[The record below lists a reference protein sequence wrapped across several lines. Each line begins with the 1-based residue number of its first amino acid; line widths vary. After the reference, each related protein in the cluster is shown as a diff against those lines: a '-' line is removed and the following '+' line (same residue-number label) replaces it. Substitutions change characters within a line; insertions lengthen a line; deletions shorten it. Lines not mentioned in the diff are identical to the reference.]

1 MKYRNHQRWLA
12 LLLALSMM
20 LGMSTTAYAA
30 SSVSITEQVV
40 STETE
45 TNKPT
50 ASIESG
56 AATDDVDTPTD
67 PEAGTGDTDTPVE
80 LDDAANDNEGTST
93 EPEADPTEEEPSTEP
108 EADPTEE
115 EPSTEPVA
123 PLDLDPVSDFDTFL
137 ADLKQ
142 LESYAS
148 EYAQSNPSENAT
160 ALVINFIRTGV
171 ERYTSS
177 TWATLAGA
185 ENTAFTEYVA
195 QQDAANET
203 TSSALKD
210 LEQLT
215 LPNGDEVDLGHM
227 FGTLD
232 ITYYATV
239 QGMTAEVIQARAD
252 LGGWAGDT
260 ADMMY
265 CAENVDIPDKVD
277 TSETDVDILADA
289 IREKYLGAD
298 YATLNSVDHSFTS
311 TDVYGDMDAFYVA
324 SKLGSGDSI
333 SSILEGYFTSSLSDE
348 SRAAYFLQNRLGNV
362 QTKAG
367 IRKAVLDAY
376 TSNTLIGALEGSYE
390 LLDLEN
396 HDTLQTACCYA
407 FADYLF
413 VLAGDENGTDPEP
426 EPEPEPE
433 PDTPENGYYTVFSN
447 TTSTLAPGITQ
458 DITYALTTDSKQ
470 IVFYTATID
479 VSRDD
484 VSIYANYNNN
494 DASSWAMSRVSDQM
508 AAAQAKHS
516 NPDDPDN
523 YIENY
528 NAVLGVNADFY
539 NMSNGTPSGALVM
552 EGVEYHGVG
561 SENFF
566 AILKDG
572 TPIIGGPSD
581 YAAYKDQIQEAV
593 GGSVFLVKDGKIA
606 VSSNAD
612 YYNSRASR
620 TCVGITADGK
630 VVMMV
635 LDGRQE
641 PFSAGGS
648 AEEIAQIMLEAG
660 CTVAINLDGGGSTT
674 FDAKQ
679 EGADEVT
686 VVNRPSDG
694 YERSVSSSLLVV
706 STAQTTNTFDHALI
720 TTDTDYLTVGSS
732 LALTVSGVSSTGNA
746 ADLPENTQWVVVDST
761 IGSIEDDTFTAVKTG
776 STEIQLTVDGVVVG
790 SKTLNVVLPD
800 ALLFTRSSIDSV
812 YGEAVDLPIAATY
825 NGNAVTINP
834 ADIVFELSNSAAGTI
849 SDFQFTGD
857 AASGIRN
864 VKVTAMI
871 AKDYSIQATMSLA
884 LYNADEAKFDFDAAM
899 FGDRTLAWN
908 REVSNSTL
916 ISQTEDDVTTYTY
929 YIDQADLPMVTDY
942 TFALDMQKVEV
953 PEQLV
958 PLLQMVAGGDLE
970 NVTAWDILLQLAERV
985 SSKTNVQVQ
994 INFDKNVTVDYSNL
1008 QVVNDYFT
1016 LTNAEL
1022 DEESNTLTLSI
1033 NWIKQSEAISAE
1045 TANPI
1050 VIVSGL
1056 SLVPKDDAAWDE
1068 NNCLTL
1074 KHSGTISYDIY
1085 LGASTLYS
1093 MASQTSFQEQYGIY
1107 PYTEPE
1113 NTAHPSGG
1121 HFASTFRSFKDV
1133 YTLDSTIKDG
1143 WATFN
1148 GNVYYFQNNEPLT
1161 GIQKLPG
1168 YQDENNEYYYNL
1180 GEDGVYTGKLT
1191 GLFELEDNIYYA
1203 INGQLVTGWRLISGT
1218 DGADKYYYF
1227 DHTTKAAVDGTCSI
1241 GGHTYVFENHILTQ
1255 GAWETDEVGIHYFWA
1270 GKEMQNEWFT
1280 VDGKQYFAYANT
1292 CAVATGIAKT
1302 LNHERTGE
1310 EVYVFDETGVWLE
1323 NLSGFYDY
1331 QGSTY
1336 LVDHGIRVAYP
1347 GLIQVDGDYYYF
1359 KSSNTMVKDQE
1370 YYISKTNGL
1379 MAAGKYTFDADGKM
1393 VIKAPEEM
1401 KNGIVKESDDV
1412 WYYYVNDVKT
1422 YAGLIEI
1429 DGDYYYVNSSFM
1441 VIHGQSYFV
1450 SKTNGLMPQGTYE
1463 FDADGKLV
1471 THETLNGIV
1480 KEDDDTWYYYVD
1492 GVKTYAGLIEI
1503 DGDYYYVNS
1512 SFKVIHNQSYFISKT
1527 NGLMPNAT
1535 YEFDADGKM
1544 VIKAPE
1550 EMKNGIVKESDD
1562 VWYYY
1567 VNDVKT
1573 YAGLIEIEGDYYYVN
1588 SSFKV
1593 IHNQSYF
1600 ISKTNGLKPQGT
1612 YEFDADGKL
1621 VVREELNGI
1630 VKESDDT
1637 WYYYVNGVKTYA
1649 GLIEIDGDYYY
1660 VNSSFKVIHNQ
1671 SYFISKTNG
1680 LMPNATYQ
1688 FDADGKMILE

>member
-1 MKYRNHQRWLA
+1 MSRRTAESNRAILAAWNKEQELVQEGKGTREWTPQQQQDILEKGKAYDDNGKAFEGQHMKSAEMYPEYQGEPRNIQFLTRAEHLEAHDGNWQNPTNWYFNPVTKEKFDFGDGPFIPCEIIQLPEPIIS
-12 LLLALSMM
+12 LTDD
-20 LGMSTTAYAA
+20 STTQEIVIEEKENFSKAEDALK
-30 SSVSITEQVV
+30 Q
-40 STETE
+40 STETSRKTYSRPEPPKTHKVQIE
-45 TNKPT
+45 TPKKANNAFVKGLK
-50 ASIESG
+50 SVGRFI
-56 AATDDVDTPTD
+56 VKH
-67 PEAGTGDTDTPVE
+67 PVE
-80 LDDAANDNEGTST
+80 SLEIAGLAIGGVAKAISSIKGSGSGKTRSTTST
-93 EPEADPTEEEPSTEP
+93 SGNSSVAEKVADIVE
-108 EADPTEE
+108 
-115 EPSTEPVA
+115 
-123 PLDLDPVSDFDTFL
+123 
-137 ADLKQ
+137 K
-142 LESYAS
+142 AS
-148 EYAQSNPSENAT
+148 RSLPSEND
-160 ALVINFIRTGV
+160 VTGH
-171 ERYTSS
+171 
-177 TWATLAGA
+177 
-185 ENTAFTEYVA
+185 TAFTEYVA
-195 QQDAANET
+195 QQDAANGT
-203 TSSALKD
+203 TASALKD

-215 LPNGDEVDLGHM
+215 LPNGNLVDLGHM

-252 LGGWAGDT
+252 MGGWAGDT

-277 TSETDVDILADA
+277 TSETDVDILANA

-413 VLAGDENGTDPEP
+413 ELAGNENGTDPDPTP
-426 EPEPEPE
+426 EPDPEPE
-433 PDTPENGYYTVFSN
+433 PDRPENGYYTVFSN
-447 TTSTLAPGITQ
+447 TTSTIAPGVTQ
-458 DITYALTTDSKQ
+458 DITYALTADNKQ

-479 VSRDD
+479 VSREDI
-484 VSIYANYNNN
+484 SIYANYNNN
-494 DASSWAMSRVSDQM
+494 DGSAWAMARVSDQM
-508 AAAQAKHS
+508 AAAQARHS
-516 NPDDPDN
+516 DPADPDN

-539 NMSNGTPSGALVM
+539 NMSTGVPSGALVM

-566 AILKDG
+566 GILKDG
-572 TPIIGGPSD
+572 TPIIGSSSD
-581 YAAYKDQIQEAV
+581 YTTYKDQIQEAV

-606 VSSNAD
+606 VSTNAD

-620 TCVGITADGK
+620 TCVGITGDGK

-679 EGADEVT
+679 EGSDEVT

-849 SDFQFTGD
+849 SGFQFAG
-857 AASGIRN
+857 AADSGIRN

-884 LYNADEAKFDFDAAM
+884 LYSADEAKFDFDAAM

-908 REVSNSTL
+908 REVSNATRVST
-916 ISQTEDDVTTYTY
+916 TENDVTTDTY
-929 YIDQADLPMVTDY
+929 YINKADLPMVTEY

-953 PEQLV
+953 LEQLIS
-958 PLLQMVAGGDLE
+958 LLSMVAGGDLD

-994 INFDKNVTVDYSNL
+994 IAFDENASVDYTNL
-1008 QVVNDYFT
+1008 QIVNDYFT
-1016 LTNAEL
+1016 LSDAQL
-1022 DEESNTLTLSI
+1022 DETTNTLTLSI

-1050 VIVSGL
+1050 VIVSGI
-1056 SLVPKDDAAWDE
+1056 SLTPKNDAAWDE
-1068 NNCLTL
+1068 NNCLAL
-1074 KHSGTISYDIY
+1074 AHSGNISYDIY
-1085 LGASTLYS
+1085 LGANALYS
-1093 MASQTSFQEQYGIY
+1093 MACQESFQ
-1107 PYTEPE
+1107 
-1113 NTAHPSGG
+1113 
-1121 HFASTFRSFKDV
+1121 
-1133 YTLDSTIKDG
+1133 
-1143 WATFN
+1143 
-1148 GNVYYFQNNEPLT
+1148 
-1161 GIQKLPG
+1161 
-1168 YQDENNEYYYNL
+1168 
-1180 GEDGVYTGKLT
+1180 
-1191 GLFELEDNIYYA
+1191 
-1203 INGQLVTGWRLISGT
+1203 
-1218 DGADKYYYF
+1218 
-1227 DHTTKAAVDGTCSI
+1227 
-1241 GGHTYVFENHILTQ
+1241 
-1255 GAWETDEVGIHYFWA
+1255 
-1270 GKEMQNEWFT
+1270 
-1280 VDGKQYFAYANT
+1280 
-1292 CAVATGIAKT
+1292 
-1302 LNHERTGE
+1302 
-1310 EVYVFDETGVWLE
+1310 
-1323 NLSGFYDY
+1323 
-1331 QGSTY
+1331 
-1336 LVDHGIRVAYP
+1336 
-1347 GLIQVDGDYYYF
+1347 
-1359 KSSNTMVKDQE
+1359 
-1370 YYISKTNGL
+1370 
-1379 MAAGKYTFDADGKM
+1379 
-1393 VIKAPEEM
+1393 
-1401 KNGIVKESDDV
+1401 
-1412 WYYYVNDVKT
+1412 
-1422 YAGLIEI
+1422 
-1429 DGDYYYVNSSFM
+1429 
-1441 VIHGQSYFV
+1441 
-1450 SKTNGLMPQGTYE
+1450 
-1463 FDADGKLV
+1463 
-1471 THETLNGIV
+1471 
-1480 KEDDDTWYYYVD
+1480 
-1492 GVKTYAGLIEI
+1492 
-1503 DGDYYYVNS
+1503 
-1512 SFKVIHNQSYFISKT
+1512 
-1527 NGLMPNAT
+1527 
-1535 YEFDADGKM
+1535 
-1544 VIKAPE
+1544 
-1550 EMKNGIVKESDD
+1550 
-1562 VWYYY
+1562 
-1567 VNDVKT
+1567 
-1573 YAGLIEIEGDYYYVN
+1573 
-1588 SSFKV
+1588 
-1593 IHNQSYF
+1593 
-1600 ISKTNGLKPQGT
+1600 
-1612 YEFDADGKL
+1612 
-1621 VVREELNGI
+1621 
-1630 VKESDDT
+1630 
-1637 WYYYVNGVKTYA
+1637 
-1649 GLIEIDGDYYY
+1649 
-1660 VNSSFKVIHNQ
+1660 
-1671 SYFISKTNG
+1671 
-1680 LMPNATYQ
+1680 
-1688 FDADGKMILE
+1688 

>member
-1 MKYRNHQRWLA
+1 MRKRKISRVTSALLAVA
-12 LLLALSMM
+12 LLLSVLSPI
-20 LGMSTTAYAA
+20 TAYAEEY
-30 SSVSITEQVV
+30 TPP
-40 STETE
+40 ETE
-45 TNKPT
+45 TAISAET
-50 ASIESG
+50 G
-56 AATDDVDTPTD
+56 TDEPVNLAELGNDTDNVDTPAN
-67 PEAGTGDTDTPVE
+67 PEAGTGDTDTPTE
-80 LDDAANDNEGTST
+80 TDNATNNNEDTST
-93 EPEADPTEEEPSTEP
+93 APEADPAEEEALTYS
-108 EADPTEE
+108 
-115 EPSTEPVA
+115 VA
-123 PLDLDPVSDFDTFL
+123 PLDLAPVADYDTFL
-137 ADLKQ
+137 ANLKQ
-142 LESYAS
+142 LEAYAA
-148 EYAQSNPSENAT
+148 EYVQSNLSENAT
-160 ALVINFIRTGV
+160 ALVVNYIRTGV

-185 ENTAFTEYVA
+185 ENTAFTAYVA
-195 QQDAANET
+195 QQDVANGT
-203 TSSALKD
+203 TASALKD

-215 LPNGDEVDLGHM
+215 LPNGNLVDLGHM

-232 ITYYATV
+232 ITCYATV

-252 LGGWAGDT
+252 MGGWAGDT

-277 TSETDVDILADA
+277 TSETDVDILANA

-413 VLAGDENGTDPEP
+413 ELAGNENGTDPDPTP
-426 EPEPEPE
+426 EPDPEPE
-433 PDTPENGYYTVFSN
+433 PDRPENGYYTVFSN
-447 TTSTLAPGITQ
+447 TTSTIAPGITQ
-458 DITYALTTDSKQ
+458 DITYALTADSKQ

-479 VSRDD
+479 VSRED

-494 DASSWAMSRVSDQM
+494 DGSTWAMARVSDQM

-528 NAVLGVNADFY
+528 NAVLGINADFY
-539 NMSNGTPSGALVM
+539 NMSTGAPSGALVM
-552 EGVEYHGVG
+552 EGVECNGVG

-566 AILKDG
+566 GILKDG
-572 TPIIGGPSD
+572 TPIIGNSSD
-581 YAAYKDQIQEAV
+581 YTTYKDQIQEAV

-606 VSSNAD
+606 VSTNAD

-761 IGSIEDDTFTAVKTG
+761 VGSVENDTFTAAQTG
-776 STEIQLTVDGVVVG
+776 STEIQVTVDGVVVG
-790 SKTLNVVLPD
+790 TKTLTVVVPD
-800 ALLFTRSSIDSV
+800 GLLFTRSSIDAV

-825 NGNAVTINP
+825 NGNPVTITP

-849 SDFQFTGD
+849 SGFQFTG
-857 AASGIRN
+857 AADSGIRN

-884 LYNADEAKFDFDAAM
+884 LYSADEAKFDFDAAM

-908 REVSNSTL
+908 REVSNATRVST
-916 ISQTEDDVTTYTY
+916 TEDDVTTDTY
-929 YIDQADLPMVTDY
+929 YINKADLPMVTEY

-953 PEQLV
+953 PEQLI
-958 PLLQMVAGGDLE
+958 PLLSMVAGGDLD

-994 INFDKNVTVDYSNL
+994 IAFDENASVDYTNL
-1008 QVVNDYFT
+1008 QIVNDYFT
-1016 LTNAEL
+1016 LSDAQL
-1022 DEESNTLTLSI
+1022 DETTNTLTLSI

-1050 VIVSGL
+1050 VIVSGI
-1056 SLVPKDDAAWDE
+1056 SLTPKNDAAWDE
-1068 NNCLTL
+1068 NNCLAL
-1074 KHSGTISYDIY
+1074 AHSGNISYDIY
-1085 LGASTLYS
+1085 LGANALYS
-1093 MASQTSFQEQYGIY
+1093 MACQESFQQQYGIY

-1113 NTAHPSGG
+1113 NTTHPNGG
-1121 HFASTFRSFKDV
+1121 HFASIFRTFADS
-1133 YTLDSTIKDG
+1133 YTLDKTIKNG
-1143 WATFN
+1143 WGSFN
-1148 GNVYYFQNNEPLT
+1148 GNIYYFQDNEPLT
-1161 GIQKLPG
+1161 SIQKLPG
-1168 YQDENNEYYYNL
+1168 YQDENNEYYYDL
-1180 GEDGVYTGKLT
+1180 GEDGIYTGKLT
-1191 GLFELEDNIYYA
+1191 GLFELDDELYYA
-1203 INGQLVTGWRLISGT
+1203 INGVLESGWRIIQTG
-1218 DGADKYYYF
+1218 GADYYYYF
-1227 DHTTKAAVDGTCSI
+1227 DPVTGKAVDGIRTI
-1241 GGHTYVFENHILTQ
+1241 DGYEYTFTDHILTR
-1255 GAWETDEVGIHYFWA
+1255 GALIHSAEGIHYKWA
-1270 GKEMQNEWFT
+1270 GEWVMNSWVEIDGCKYYAGKQPYGYFVTDLHLKIHKYGSTTEMGYCLFDSDGVWQENYSGLYTEENGNTYLIENGYLVEGAGLVLLDGDYYYFRTSTSTAVKGRSYWITVTNGLLPAGEYAFDET
-1280 VDGKQYFAYANT
+1280 GKMIDPPTVEPTPDPEPEPEPTPDPDPDPEVKNGIVEEDGSLYYYVDG
-1292 CAVATGIAKT
+1292 VRTGAGLIQINGNYYYAKT
-1302 LNHERTGE
+1302 SSGELVHGRTYWITLTNGLLPAGE
-1310 EVYVFDETGVWLE
+1310 YVFDETG
-1323 NLSGFYDY
+1323 
-1331 QGSTY
+1331 
-1336 LVDHGIRVAYP
+1336 
-1347 GLIQVDGDYYYF
+1347 
-1359 KSSNTMVKDQE
+1359 K
-1370 YYISKTNGL
+1370 
-1379 MAAGKYTFDADGKM
+1379 
-1393 VIKAPEEM
+1393 
-1401 KNGIVKESDDV
+1401 IV
-1412 WYYYVNDVKT
+1412 
-1422 YAGLIEI
+1422 
-1429 DGDYYYVNSSFM
+1429 F
-1441 VIHGQSYFV
+1441 
-1450 SKTNGLMPQGTYE
+1450 
-1463 FDADGKLV
+1463 
-1471 THETLNGIV
+1471 
-1480 KEDDDTWYYYVD
+1480 
-1492 GVKTYAGLIEI
+1492 
-1503 DGDYYYVNS
+1503 
-1512 SFKVIHNQSYFISKT
+1512 
-1527 NGLMPNAT
+1527 
-1535 YEFDADGKM
+1535 
-1544 VIKAPE
+1544 
-1550 EMKNGIVKESDD
+1550 
-1562 VWYYY
+1562 
-1567 VNDVKT
+1567 
-1573 YAGLIEIEGDYYYVN
+1573 
-1588 SSFKV
+1588 
-1593 IHNQSYF
+1593 
-1600 ISKTNGLKPQGT
+1600 
-1612 YEFDADGKL
+1612 
-1621 VVREELNGI
+1621 
-1630 VKESDDT
+1630 
-1637 WYYYVNGVKTYA
+1637 
-1649 GLIEIDGDYYY
+1649 
-1660 VNSSFKVIHNQ
+1660 
-1671 SYFISKTNG
+1671 
-1680 LMPNATYQ
+1680 
-1688 FDADGKMILE
+1688 